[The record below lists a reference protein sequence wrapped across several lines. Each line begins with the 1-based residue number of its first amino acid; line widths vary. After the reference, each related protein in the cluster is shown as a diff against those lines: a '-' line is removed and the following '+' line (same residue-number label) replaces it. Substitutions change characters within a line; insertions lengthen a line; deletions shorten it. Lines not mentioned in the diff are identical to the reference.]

1 MARVERTGDTSG
13 IGAVREGKTDMGTFQ
28 VEMGVGD
35 PQGLRF
41 EYVNALVDSGSTYN
55 ILPASLLRSLD
66 VAVQRSGTFRLAD
79 GRLVQRELGQ
89 TWIQINEEAY
99 VAPVIFGNDDA
110 QPLLGAVT
118 LEIFLLAIDPVQMQL
133 VPVNGL
139 MMSVADTSA
148 CK

>member
-1 MARVERTGDTSG
+1 
-13 IGAVREGKTDMGTFQ
+13 MGTFQ

-35 PQGLRF
+35 PQGLRY

-79 GRLVQRELGQ
+79 GRLVERELGQ
-89 TWIQINEEAY
+89 TWIRINEEAY

-118 LEIFLLAIDPVQMQL
+118 LEIFLLAIDPVQMRL

-139 MMSVADTSA
+139 MMSATDTSA
-148 CK
+148 CE